1 MTAAIIIYITD
12 YPTLIVIISINYIK
26 SSKVTET
33 KTLTLLQQFYIFT
46 YIRLHSP
53 FILNQNT

>member
-1 MTAAIIIYITD
+1 MNFVT
-12 YPTLIVIISINYIK
+12 
-26 SSKVTET
+26 SSKVTDILT
-33 KTLTLLQQFYIFT
+33 AIFPSPINTLLQQFYIFT